1 MWQAPCDDDR
11 ELSTMSL
18 LVKMPLTSGAS
29 SLGVPPSNPRL
40 AHDSALS
47 DRLAIVRF
55 RYTSEGLASARSVF
69 RQE

>member
-1 MWQAPCDDDR
+1 
-11 ELSTMSL
+11 MSL
-18 LVKMPLTSGAS
+18 LVKMPLTTGAS

-55 RYTSEGLASARSVF
+55 MYTSERLAPDRSVF
-69 RQE
+69 RGMMF

>member
-18 LVKMPLTSGAS
+18 LVKMPLTSEAS
-29 SLGVPPSNPRL
+29 SLGVPPLPTPRL

-55 RYTSEGLASARSVF
+55 MYAF
-69 RQE
+69 

>member
-1 MWQAPCDDDR
+1 
-11 ELSTMSL
+11 MSL
-18 LVKMPLTSGAS
+18 LVKMPLTTGAS

-55 RYTSEGLASARSVF
+55 MYTLKAP
-69 RQE
+69 